1 MRRLLTFV
9 DVRCH
14 TGSSQKLICNF
25 TPSGRVVEL
34 MFSDPVLVVRRCPQK
49 LGHIF
54 AFALL
59 SVSILSNDLRAE
71 PLGPQTAPL
80 WLRYPAISP
89 DGKSIAFSFEGHLFI
104 VPSAGGAAQPLTAGP
119 AHDTSPVWSPD
130 GKLIAFASDRFGH
143 YNIFL
148 VSAEGGP
155 TRRLTTYST
164 DEIPSGF
171 TPDGKY
177 VVFSAH
183 RMQSARSSQ
192 FPTRALTE
200 LYKVSIDEGH
210 EPEMILTTPALN
222 AQYDRAGQRLL
233 YEDKKSYEN
242 VWRKHN
248 TSSFAR
254 DVWLFDVRSGNHT
267 KLTNYAGEDRNPV
280 WTPDE
285 KSFFY
290 LSEQSGSFNIW
301 KLPVSGT
308 DQATPQQ
315 ITHFEKNPIR
325 FLSTAQNGD
334 LCFGY
339 DGEIYLLPHGATD
352 PSKVKIQIAVS
363 GNAPDRQQT
372 HLTDGVTE
380 MVLSPNGKEIAF
392 VVRGDVYVA
401 SIEHGDTKRITNTP
415 GQERNLSFSY
425 DGRKLVFAA
434 EYDKA
439 WSLYEASILQPKDK
453 EPYFFNSTVTDVHP
467 ILENGQ
473 ENFLPKYSP
482 DGKEVAYIENRAAVK
497 VLNLES
503 KQTRVVLPGDRNYS
517 YSDDDLWFD
526 WSPDAKWILT
536 TFLQTGRWSREIGLV
551 DASRTQPVVNLT
563 KSGYESVQ
571 PLWAQGGKS
580 MIWLSDRYG
589 LHGDDGNEGNPQLD
603 VYETFFTQDAIN
615 RFRLSPAEYEILKAN
630 EDRAKKKKEEEK
642 NKEEKDKNQSSPK
655 ASPKNADANQE
666 DENQPPK
673 LEPITVDLK
682 GIEDRSVRLT
692 LASSR
697 IGYAALSKDGEQ
709 LVYLAKS
716 DKGFEVWLLKPRA
729 KELKRLGEIEAPE
742 KERGELPRQLFLDK
756 EDNNAFVLVDGR
768 ISKVDLAAGKIE
780 PVKFDA
786 EKEIDRAAERNYLF
800 EHIWRQIKEK
810 FYVAD
815 MNGVA
820 WDYYKTV
827 YARYLPFIND
837 DRDFAEMASEML
849 GELNAS
855 HTGCHLMPSTDG
867 DQTASL
873 GAFFDQSYHGP
884 GIRIEE
890 VIEKGPLSQTDPP
903 LQAGMIIEKIDDRTI
918 GAGMDLS
925 PLLNFKAGKPTALS
939 IYDSTKNNRF
949 VVTIKPIALGKLEE
963 LLYERWVK
971 QRRELVDK
979 LSGGTIGYVHIRGME
994 DGPYRDTV
1002 SEALGREVDKKA
1014 LVVDTRWNPGGNLHD
1029 TLATF
1034 LSGKRYLELVPR
1046 GQPLGWDPDRKWYR
1060 KSVAL
1065 ANEGNYSDGMLFPWL
1080 YKHFQ
1085 IGKLVGMP
1093 VNGTGT
1099 AVWWEILED
1108 PNLVFGI
1115 PEVGFRDEQGHYME
1129 KTQVDPDIQVM
1140 NDPKSTAEGRDP
1152 QLERTVAELLKESGT
1167 SASR

>member
-1 MRRLLTFV
+1 M
-9 DVRCH
+9 
-14 TGSSQKLICNF
+14 GSSLSDTAHLIHKYSRNIRQF
-25 TPSGRVVEL
+25 FGVGGLAVAIF
-34 MFSDPVLVVRRCPQK
+34 FSNHLQ
-49 LGHIF
+49 
-54 AFALL
+54 
-59 SVSILSNDLRAE
+59 AE
-71 PLGPQTAPL
+71 PLGRQSAPL

-89 DGKSIAFSFEGHLFI
+89 DGKNIAFSFEGHVFI
-104 VPSAGGAAQPLTAGP
+104 VPSAGGVAQPLTAGP
-119 AHDTSPVWSPD
+119 AHDTFPVWSPD
-130 GKLIAFASDRFGH
+130 GKLVAFASDRYGH

-148 VSAEGGP
+148 VSVEGGP
-155 TRRLTTYST
+155 TRRLTAYST
-164 DEIPSGF
+164 DETPTGF

-183 RMQSARSSQ
+183 RMQSAKSSQ
-192 FPTRALTE
+192 FPSRALSE
-200 LYKVSIDEGH
+200 LYKVSIEEGH
-210 EPEMILTTPALN
+210 EPEMILTTSTLN

-242 VWRKHN
+242 LWRKHN
-248 TSSFAR
+248 TSSFAH
-254 DVWLFDVRSGNHT
+254 DIWLFDARTGDHS
-267 KLTNYAGEDRNPV
+267 KLTSYAGEDRNPV
-280 WTPDE
+280 WAPDE
-285 KSFFY
+285 NSFFY

-301 KLPVSGT
+301 KLPVNGAEK
-308 DQATPQQ
+308 ATPQQ
-315 ITHFEKNPIR
+315 ITHLEKNPIR
-325 FLSTAQNGD
+325 FLSVAQNGD

-339 DGEIYLLPHGATD
+339 DGEIYVLPHGATD
-352 PSKVKIQIAVS
+352 PAKVKIQIAVA

-372 HLTDGVTE
+372 HLNDGVTE
-380 MVLSPNGKEIAF
+380 IVLSPNGKEIAF

-425 DGRKLVFAA
+425 DGRKLIFAA
-434 EYDKA
+434 EYDKP
-439 WSLYEASILQPKDK
+439 WSLYEASIVQPKDK
-453 EPYFFNSTVTDVHP
+453 EPYFFNSTVIDLHP

-482 DGKEVAYIENRAAVK
+482 DGKEVAYLENRAAVK

-503 KQTRVVLPGDRNYS
+503 KQTRVVLPGDRTYS

-526 WSPDAKWILT
+526 WSPDGKWILT
-536 TFLQTGRWSREIGLV
+536 TVLQTGRYSREIGLV
-551 DASRTQPVVNLT
+551 DASGNQAVVNLT
-563 KSGYESVQ
+563 KSGYQSVQ

-589 LHGDDGNEGNPQLD
+589 LHGDDVDEGNPQFD
-603 VYETFFTQDAIN
+603 VYETFFTQDALN

-630 EDRAKKKKEEEK
+630 EDKTKKKKEEEK
-642 NKEEKDKNQSSPK
+642 SKEEKEKNPATAQ
-655 ASPKNADANQE
+655 ASAKETETSKE

-673 LEPITVDLK
+673 LEPVKIDLNR
-682 GIEDRSVRLT
+682 IEDRTVRLT

-697 IGYAALSKDGEQ
+697 ISYAALSKDGEQ

-729 KELKRLGEIEAPE
+729 KELKRLGEIEAAE
-742 KERGELPRQLFLDK
+742 KEFGELPRELLFDK
-756 EDNNAFVLVDGR
+756 EEKNAFVLVDGHIR
-768 ISKVDLAAGKIE
+768 KVDLAAAKIE

-786 EKEIDRAAERNYLF
+786 EKEIDGAAERSYLF

-810 FYVAD
+810 FYVSD
-815 MNGVA
+815 MQGVP

-827 YARYLPFIND
+827 YARYLPFITD
-837 DRDFAEMASEML
+837 DRDFAEMTSEML

-855 HTGCHLMPSTDG
+855 HTGCHLMPSSNG

-873 GAFFDQSYHGP
+873 GAFFDQNYQGP
-884 GIRIEE
+884 GVKIEE
-890 VIEKGPLSQTDPP
+890 VIEQGPLSQTDPP
-903 LQAGMIIEKIDDRTI
+903 LREGMIIEKIDSQTI
-918 GAGMDLS
+918 TAGTAIS

-939 IYDSTKNNRF
+939 IFDPANNNRF
-949 VVTIKPIALGKLEE
+949 IVTVKPIALGELEA

-979 LSGGTIGYVHIRGME
+979 LSNDTIGYVHVRGMVDE
-994 DGPYRDTV
+994 SYRDTV
-1002 SEALGREVDKKA
+1002 SEALGRQVDKKA
-1014 LVVDTRWNPGGNLHD
+1014 LIVDTRWNPGGNLHD

-1034 LSGKRYLELVPR
+1034 LGGRKYLQLIPR

-1060 KSVAL
+1060 KSAVI
-1065 ANEGNYSDGMLFPWL
+1065 ANEGNYSDGMIFPWL

-1085 IGKLVGMP
+1085 IGKVIGMP

-1099 AVWWEILED
+1099 AVWWEILQD
-1108 PNLVFGI
+1108 PALVFGI
-1115 PEVGFRDEQGHYME
+1115 PEVGIQDEQGHFME
-1129 KTQVDPDIQVM
+1129 KTQVDPDIRVM
-1140 NDPKSTAEGRDP
+1140 NDPKSTGEGRDL
-1152 QLERTVAELLKESGT
+1152 QLERAVAELMKENGT